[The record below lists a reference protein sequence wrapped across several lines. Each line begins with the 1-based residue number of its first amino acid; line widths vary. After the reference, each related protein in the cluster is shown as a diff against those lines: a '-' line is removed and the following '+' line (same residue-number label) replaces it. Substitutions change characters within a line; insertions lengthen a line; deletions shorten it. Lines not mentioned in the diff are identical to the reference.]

1 MKFDQFAWAALLS
14 ASLAHASP
22 HKPQPSACST
32 DTAPNDF
39 KATCASLASRLEV
52 ENGVVYFSEFVAA
65 GTNLS
70 LPDNNATCAEPYMLV
85 PADICR
91 VSLYV
96 STTDHSGFNME
107 AWLPSNWTGRYVS
120 TGNGGL
126 NGCIKYEDLAYTT
139 GAGFAA
145 AGTNNG
151 HNGTSGQPF
160 YKNADIVEDFAYR
173 ALYTGTVIGKQITK
187 GFYGKAHKKS
197 YYFGC
202 STGGRQGFKAAQEF
216 SEEFDG
222 IVAGAPAV
230 AFNNLTSW
238 SGSFFRAT
246 GMNTSDTF
254 VTRSQWALVHAD
266 VLKQCDLLDGYADGI
281 LEYPPLCNYDPSGLQ
296 CTGSGKASTCLTA
309 KQVQTVKTVLSPVYN
324 DKGDL
329 VYPRLQPGAE
339 ILASVI
345 LFAGIPFPYTT
356 DWFRYAVYN
365 DTTWDPTTLSGTDFD
380 NAARINPGNIQTWKG
395 DLSKAKKHSKILHWH
410 GAMDA
415 IISSANS
422 PRYYDHV
429 SETMGLSSDELDE
442 FYRFFTVSGTGHC
455 GGGDGAH
462 VIGQASNEVS
472 SYDPKENILMAI
484 VDWVENGNAPETIIG
499 TKYVNDTQSLG
510 VEFKRAHC
518 KYPKRNH
525 YKGEGDAHLIESWEC
540 VDA

>member
-1 MKFDQFAWAALLS
+1 M
-14 ASLAHASP
+14 
-22 HKPQPSACST
+22 
-32 DTAPNDF
+32 
-39 KATCASLASRLEV
+39 
-52 ENGVVYFSEFVAA
+52 
-65 GTNLS
+65 
-70 LPDNNATCAEPYMLV
+70 
-85 PADICR
+85 
-91 VSLYV
+91 
-96 STTDHSGFNME
+96 
-107 AWLPSNWTGRYVS
+107 
-120 TGNGGL
+120 
-126 NGCIKYEDLAYTT
+126 
-139 GAGFAA
+139 
-145 AGTNNG
+145 
-151 HNGTSGQPF
+151 
-160 YKNADIVEDFAYR
+160 
-173 ALYTGTVIGKQITK
+173 
-187 GFYGKAHKKS
+187 
-197 YYFGC
+197 
-202 STGGRQGFKAAQEF
+202 AQDF

-246 GMNTSDTF
+246 GTNTSDTF
-254 VTRSQWALVHAD
+254 VTPPQWALVHAD

-296 CTGSGKASTCLTA
+296 CTGSSNASTCLTA

-339 ILASVI
+339 ILAAFI
-345 LFAGIPFPYTT
+345 LFAGTPFPYTT

-365 DTTWDPTTLSGTDFD
+365 DTTWNPTTLNGTDFD

-395 DLSKAKKHSKILHWH
+395 DLSEAKKNSKILHWH

-429 SETMGLSSDELDE
+429 SETMGLSSEELDD

-462 VIGQASNEVS
+462 VIGQGSNEVS

-518 KYPKRNH
+518 KYPKHNQ
-525 YKGEGDAHLIESWEC
+525 YKGTGDAHLVESWEC
-540 VDA
+540 IDT